1 MLKFETDRLIIR
13 YLANTD
19 TEAYFDM
26 MGNINV
32 MRLIPRPIM
41 DRNES
46 DTHLANLISQYQ
58 KASDTR
64 IWGVEL
70 KATNEFIGLCG
81 FLKSEE
87 QIDEIGYR
95 LREQFWSNG
104 YGTEIT
110 KGLLTFGF
118 SVMNMKKI
126 RADVAVSN
134 LNSVKIL
141 EKFMTLQSEF
151 FNPSDNCM
159 DRRYE
164 VLSSDW
170 KP

>member
-81 FLKSEE
+81 F
-87 QIDEIGYR
+87 
-95 LREQFWSNG
+95 
-104 YGTEIT
+104 
-110 KGLLTFGF
+110 
-118 SVMNMKKI
+118 
-126 RADVAVSN
+126 
-134 LNSVKIL
+134 
-141 EKFMTLQSEF
+141 
-151 FNPSDNCM
+151 
-159 DRRYE
+159 
-164 VLSSDW
+164 
-170 KP
+170 